1 MVVEIITNYL
11 LSNRKL
17 VVPTLGAFIVKES
30 GERLFSDL
38 LREDDGVLTSLLREK
53 GLNEMEAAVTLERFV
68 FAVRHDLEKYGYY
81 QLGEMGTLRLE
92 PDTKVLRLYPPVYS
106 NQELAI
112 EHTPYIPQPVEE
124 EVVNDDKIDETVDEP
139 IAEEVKNEDL
149 AEKQDETPIK
159 KEVRKPAMKS
169 RKKVDVV
176 MVLALAIVAAAL
188 LAIGYGLYVSML

>member
-1 MVVEIITNYL
+1 MVVEIITSYL

-53 GLNEMEAAVTLERFV
+53 GLSEMEAAVTLERFI

-92 PDTKVLRLYPPVYS
+92 PVTKVLRLYPPVYS

-124 EVVNDDKIDETVDEP
+124 EVVNDDKVEETVDEP
-139 IAEEVKNEDL
+139 IVEEVKNETL
-149 AEKQDETPIK
+149 AEKQDEAPIK
-159 KEVRKPAMKS
+159 KEGGKAAKS

-176 MVLALAIVAAAL
+176 MVLAFAIVAAAL